1 MLGVFTSP
9 MEISALGFAFRDPE
23 VWVGDKEVDV
33 VDFRGLGASTT
44 EVRLPSRYN

>member
-23 VWVGDKEVDV
+23 VWVGDKEVD
-33 VDFRGLGASTT
+33 FRGLGASTT